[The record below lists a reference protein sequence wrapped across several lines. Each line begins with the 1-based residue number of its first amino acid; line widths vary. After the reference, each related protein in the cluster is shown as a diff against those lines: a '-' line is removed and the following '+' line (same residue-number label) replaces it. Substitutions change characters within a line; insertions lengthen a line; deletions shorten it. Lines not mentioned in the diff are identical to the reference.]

1 MPLKNIN
8 SDNPQDN
15 QDNAEALQRSKADK
29 APYID
34 RAPVAGDRGDEYWQ
48 YAKGGT
54 NLTHWKRH
62 PISGAW
68 YSEVYT

>member
-68 YSEVYT
+68 YSGVYT

>member
-1 MPLKNIN
+1 MPLQNKN
-8 SDNPQDN
+8 SGSPEDSLE
-15 QDNAEALQRSKADK
+15 NAKALERTKASKV
-29 APYID
+29 PFID
-34 RAPVAGDRGDEYWQ
+34 RAPVSGDPGDEYWQ
-48 YAKGGT
+48 YAKAGT